1 MSVNNVIQV
10 NDSLVE
16 EKKYTEV
23 NASSKIVVQNIK
35 NIKLKKS
42 QSIMEDSFDPTLLRK
57 VVDQIRTTFNMF
69 DTRLHFRVNMEANSV
84 VVEVVDSK
92 TNVVIRQIPSE
103 DIQKLKLK
111 IQEMTGAFVDTEA

>member
-10 NDSLVE
+10 NDSLLE

>member
-42 QSIMEDSFDPTLLRK
+42 QSIMEDSFDP
-57 VVDQIRTTFNMF
+57 IIN
-69 DTRLHFRVNMEANSV
+69 H
-84 VVEVVDSK
+84 
-92 TNVVIRQIPSE
+92 
-103 DIQKLKLK
+103 
-111 IQEMTGAFVDTEA
+111 